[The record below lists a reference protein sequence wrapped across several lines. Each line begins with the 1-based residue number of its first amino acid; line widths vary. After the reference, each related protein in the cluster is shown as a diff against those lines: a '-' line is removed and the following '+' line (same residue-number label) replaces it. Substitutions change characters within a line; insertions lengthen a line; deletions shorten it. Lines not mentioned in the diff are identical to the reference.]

1 MSNDV
6 NPFPES
12 VEKDYLR
19 NYHLLHSLA
28 DQIESIGRPLN
39 YFGLP
44 SAEMRDVATWQPL
57 LGSITAIE
65 RDPDVA
71 LALYKTAQKL
81 GIRNR
86 TIVIE
91 MRLAEI
97 ANLLAM
103 EEKLVQLS
111 LASLWVNVQEKVN
124 RVRQI
129 HHDVINLD
137 LCGGFLY
144 AKHEESENAK
154 ILRHLFEF
162 QAKQKTAFIL
172 IVTFALR
179 DMGKEDYDKFI
190 KETLDHLESLK
201 INTKEVRDYYTA
213 QKVENQPPNLR
224 RLRFCF
230 PVYLHKIAFD
240 HFQVRSLGAWYYKTF
255 YHTALFFEPRK
266 GRNILGKAWPPLD
279 EFKDL
284 LCVPMIRLESDALGQ
299 VVRKVLPAPTLP
311 D

>member
-1 MSNDV
+1 MSNDA

-12 VEKDYLR
+12 DEKDYLR

-28 DQIESIGRPLN
+28 DQNESIGRPLN

-44 SAEMRDVATWQPL
+44 SAEMRDVVAWKPL
-57 LGSITAIE
+57 LGNITAVE
-65 RDPDVA
+65 RDPDTA

-91 MRLAEI
+91 MQLAEI
-97 ANLLAM
+97 VNLLAM
-103 EEKLVQLS
+103 EEKQARLT
-111 LASLWVNVQEKVN
+111 LASLWPNVQEKVN
-124 RVRQI
+124 KVRQI
-129 HHDVINLD
+129 PYDVINLD

-144 AKHEESENAK
+144 PKKEESENAK
-154 ILRHLFEF
+154 ILRNLIQY

-179 DMGKEDYDKFI
+179 DMGKENYDGFI

-201 INTKEVRDYYTA
+201 IDTTEVRDFYTA
-213 QKVENQPPNLR
+213 KKIEDQPPNLR

-230 PVYLHKIAFD
+230 PVFLHKIAFD
-240 HFQVRSLGAWYYKTF
+240 HFQVRGLGAWYYKTF

-266 GRNILGKAWPPLD
+266 GRNLLGKAWPPLD

-284 LCVPMIRLESDALGQ
+284 LRVPMKRLESDTSGQ
-299 VVRKVLPAPTLP
+299 VMRKLLPAPVLP

>member
-1 MSNDV
+1 MSNDA

-12 VEKDYLR
+12 DEKDYLR

-28 DQIESIGRPLN
+28 DQKEILGRPLN

-44 SAEMRDVATWQPL
+44 SAEMRDVATWKPL
-57 LGSITAIE
+57 LGSITAVE

-91 MRLAEI
+91 MQLAEI
-97 ANLLAM
+97 AELLVM
-103 EEKLVQLS
+103 EEKQARLS
-111 LASLWVNVQEKVN
+111 LASLWPNVQENINK
-124 RVRQI
+124 VRQVHYDI
-129 HHDVINLD
+129 INLD

-144 AKHEESENAK
+144 SKREESVNAK
-154 ILRHLFEF
+154 ILRNLIEF

-179 DMGKEDYDKFI
+179 DMGREDYDKFI

-201 INTKEVRDYYTA
+201 INTKEVKEYYTA
-213 QKVENQPPNLR
+213 KKVEDQPPNLR

-240 HFQVRSLGAWYYKTF
+240 YFQVRSLGSWYYKTF

-266 GRNILGKAWPPLD
+266 GRNLLGKAWPPLD

-284 LCVPMIRLESDALGQ
+284 LRVQMIRLEADDSGQ
-299 VVRKVLPAPTLP
+299 VVRKLLPAPIIP

>member
-1 MSNDV
+1 MSNDA

-12 VEKDYLR
+12 DEKDYLR
-19 NYHLLHSLA
+19 NYHFLNSLA
-28 DQIESIGRPLN
+28 DQNESIGRPLN

-57 LGSITAIE
+57 LGNITAVE
-65 RDPDVA
+65 RDPDLA
-71 LALYKTAQKL
+71 FALYKTAQKL

-91 MRLAEI
+91 MQLAEI
-97 ANLLAM
+97 ADLLAM
-103 EEKLVQLS
+103 EEKQARLS
-111 LASLWVNVQEKVN
+111 LASLWPNVQEKVN
-124 RVRQI
+124 KVRQI
-129 HHDVINLD
+129 HYDVINLD

-144 AKHEESENAK
+144 SKKEESENAK
-154 ILRHLFEF
+154 ILRNLIEY
-162 QAKQKTAFIL
+162 QAKQKTTFIL

-179 DMGKEDYDKFI
+179 DMGKAYYDEFI
-190 KETLDHLESLK
+190 KETLDQLESLK
-201 INTKEVRDYYTA
+201 INISEVRDFYTA
-213 QKVENQPPNLR
+213 KKVDGQPPNLR

-230 PVYLHKIAFD
+230 PVYLHKISFD

-255 YHTALFFEPRK
+255 YHTALLFELRK
-266 GRNILGKAWPPLD
+266 GGNLLGKAWPPLD

-284 LCVPMIRLESDALGQ
+284 LRVQMVRLEADDSRQ
-299 VVRKVLPAPTLP
+299 VVRKLLPAPIIP